1 MHPAATFPMRPRLDK
16 RPRLSQPFMTMHF
29 RSPDSARRARGF
41 TLMEILVVL
50 AILGLLAG
58 LAITKLGGT
67 WDNAKKDTAAL
78 FVSTSIKVPLF
89 QYRAHMGDYP
99 STQDGIQSLI
109 TPPAN
114 KADRWRGPYLEPA
127 KIPLDPWGEP
137 YHYAC
142 PGTHNKDGYDV
153 WSGGPD
159 HQSGTEDDIGNW
171 DNATAQKQ

>member
-1 MHPAATFPMRPRLDK
+1 
-16 RPRLSQPFMTMHF
+16 MHF
-29 RSPDSARRARGF
+29 RNSSSARRDRGF

-67 WDNAKKDTAAL
+67 WDNAKKDTASL
-78 FVSTSIKVPLF
+78 FVNTSMKVPLF
-89 QYRAHMGDYP
+89 SYRGHMGDYP
-99 STQDGIQSLI
+99 LTQDGLQALIQA
-109 TPPAN
+109 PAS

-142 PGTHNKDGYDV
+142 PGTHNKDAYDL
-153 WSGGPD
+153 WSSGPD

-171 DNATAQKQ
+171 DSTPQKQP